1 MKKFL
6 ICFLVAFVSS
16 CSQTSISSQNNVSSE
31 PKENNYTEF
40 SSDFNEKIILYEDM
54 SFELKSDNKTIN
66 GKYYYYNLNEIV
78 ITYTENNIEVESFV
92 KLNEHSNY
100 FTCAS
105 LDYNLESEVLIE
117 DYVNMSLFYE
127 NDFTTKFTQI
137 YKNGIIKNTYYHSIL
152 NLNIEKETYE
162 YYRSIGDYYLA
173 STSQYVYNGKS
184 LWEIINNDFII
195 SNPFILKECKK
206 GYVLF
211 DNPQTITIN
220 EKTFTNTHGY
230 VWYYMKKE
238 AYIYNNDQY
247 KYLNEND
254 NVRIEM
260 IENGMTYFYDFE
272 MTNNQIVIN
281 NTNITI
287 ML

>member
-31 PKENNYTEF
+31 PKENSYTEF
-40 SSDFNEKIILYEDM
+40 SSDFNKKIILYEDM

-152 NLNIEKETYE
+152 NLKIEKETYE

-195 SNPFILKECKK
+195 SNPSMLKECNK

-220 EKTFTNTHGY
+220 EKTFTNPHGY

-272 MTNNQIVIN
+272 ITNNQIVIN